1 MSDEFVNIEVNGV
14 PMKARKGEMIM
25 RVTDAHD
32 VYIPRFC
39 YHDKLSVAA
48 NCRMCLVEVEKAPKP
63 LPACATP
70 VAEGMKVFTASRRAT
85 DAQRATMEFLLI
97 NHPLDCPICDQGG
110 ECELQDLALG
120 FGRDISRFTE
130 RKRVV
135 KDENL
140 GPLVS
145 TDMTRCIQCTRCIR
159 FTEEIAGIQE
169 LGMMGR
175 GEWETV
181 RTFVERTVDHEL
193 SGNIIDLC
201 PVGAL
206 NSKPFRFRAR
216 AWEMTAHPLISP
228 HDGVGTNLFGHV
240 LRGRLMR
247 VVPRPNESI
256 NETWIA
262 DRDRFAYEG
271 IYSADRLAKPLL
283 REGSEWREVDWPT
296 AIAATVERLRAY
308 RRAGAGGTAADAAS
322 GSAGM
327 SPGAASQLGVLAA
340 STSTLEELYLLARL
354 TRGLG
359 SQNIDHRLRQ
369 SDFRDM
375 ASDPPFP
382 SLGGLAIADIDALDA
397 LLVVGS
403 NLRRE
408 APILA
413 HRVRK
418 AARRGARIAFVN
430 PARFTYYFPVAAY
443 LESKASR
450 QRADLAAVLAALC
463 QQAGRSVPEH
473 LAAAVRGA
481 EVTDTHRAV
490 AAALASGERKAVW
503 LGALALRHPAF
514 VDLRALAAGIAE
526 AAGAT
531 LGVLA
536 EGGNAAG
543 AWLAGAVPHREA
555 GGKPISS
562 PGLDAARMLRER
574 LGAVILFGGVEPWNE
589 PQPATAQPS
598 QGASDALKSLAAAE
612 LVIGITPYASE
623 PLKRVAHVL
632 LPIGTFAET
641 SGTFVNFEGLW
652 QSFTAAARLNEE
664 ARPGWKVLRV
674 LGTELGLPGFEY
686 QSSDEVSEELR
697 HACGELAGG
706 AAAAAL
712 GYHGKHRVEAVVE
725 GGAALRV
732 IDVPMY
738 QVDAIVRRAGSLQRT
753 AEGRAEPVAY

>member
-1 MSDEFVNIEVNGV
+1 MSEEFVNIEVNGV
-14 PMKARKGEMIM
+14 PMKARKGEMII
-25 RVTDAHD
+25 RVTDANG

-39 YHDKLSVAA
+39 YHDKLSIAA

-70 VAEGMKVFTASRRAT
+70 VAEGMKIFTKSRRAI

-120 FGRDISRFTE
+120 FGRDISRFVE

-169 LGMMGR
+169 LGMVGR
-175 GEWETV
+175 GEGMSV
-181 RTFVERTVDHEL
+181 RSFIERTVDHEL

-206 NSKPFRFRAR
+206 NSKPFRYRAR
-216 AWEMTAHPLISP
+216 AWEMTAHPLVSP
-228 HDGVGTNLFGHV
+228 HDGVGTNLFGHI

-247 VVPRPNESI
+247 VVPRPNEAI

-262 DRDRFAYEG
+262 DRDRYSYEG
-271 IYSADRLAKPLL
+271 IYSADRLATPMV
-283 REGSEWREVDWPT
+283 RDAAGNWVAADWP
-296 AIAATVERLRAY
+296 AALAATVAGLRKH
-308 RRAGAGGTAADAAS
+308 GASLATLAS
-322 GSAGM
+322 AT
-327 SPGAASQLGVLAA
+327 
-340 STSTLEELYLLARL
+340 STSEELYLLGRL
-354 TRGLG
+354 TRALG

-369 SDFRDM
+369 RDFRDQD
-375 ASDPPFP
+375 SDGAFP
-382 SLGGLAIADIDALDA
+382 SLGMAIADIDKLDA

-408 APILA
+408 VPILA

-418 AARRGARIAFVN
+418 AARRGARVAFVN
-430 PARFTYYFPVAAY
+430 PARFPYQFPVAAY
-443 LESKASR
+443 CESSPA
-450 QRADLAAVLAALC
+450 QHVTDLAAVLAAC
-463 QQAGRSVPEH
+463 AETAGRSVPEH
-473 LAAAVRGA
+473 LSGIVGSVQVRDMHRAAAS
-481 EVTDTHRAV
+481 
-490 AAALASGERKAVW
+490 ALATGERKAVW
-503 LGALALRHPAF
+503 LGALALRSPVYA
-514 VDLRALAAGIAE
+514 DLRAVAAGIAE
-526 AAGAT
+526 LTGAS

-543 AWLAGAVPHREA
+543 AYLAGAVPHREA
-555 GGKPISS
+555 GAKPLSN
-562 PGLDAARMLRER
+562 PGLPAGRMLSEP
-574 LGAVILFGGVEPWNE
+574 LKALVLFGGVEPWV
-589 PQPATAQPS
+589 
-598 QGASDALKSLAAAE
+598 DALDSSEVLRTLTAADLIVA
-612 LVIGITPYASE
+612 ITPYASE
-623 PLKRVAHVL
+623 QLKQIAHVL

-641 SGTFVNFEGLW
+641 SGTFVNLEGTW
-652 QSFTAAARLNEE
+652 QSFTGAAHPFGE

-674 LGTELGLPGFEY
+674 LGTELSLPGFDY
-686 QSSDEVSEELR
+686 QSSEDVREELR
-697 HACGELAGG
+697 RLCAER
-706 AAAAAL
+706 AAAPYRG
-712 GYHGKHRVEAVVE
+712 GYRVAPSD
-725 GGAALRV
+725 APASS

-738 QVDAIVRRAGSLQRT
+738 RIDAIVRRAPSLQRT
-753 AEGRAEPVAY
+753 AEGRAAPVTY

>member
-14 PMKARKGEMIM
+14 PMKARKGETII

-39 YHDKLSVAA
+39 YHEKLSVPA
-48 NCRMCLVEVEKAPKP
+48 NCRMCLVDVEKAPKP
-63 LPACATP
+63 LPACSTP
-70 VAEGMKVFTASRRAT
+70 VAEGMKIFTASRRAT

-120 FGRDISRFTE
+120 FGRDISRFAE

-159 FTEEIAGIQE
+159 FTDEIAGIQE

-175 GEWETV
+175 GEDEAV
-181 RTFVERTVDHEL
+181 RAFVERTVDHEL

-216 AWEMTAHPLISP
+216 AWEMTAHPLVSP

-271 IYSADRLAKPLL
+271 IYSADRLAKPMI
-283 REGSEWREVDWPT
+283 REGGEWREIEWPT
-296 AIAATVERLRAY
+296 AIATVVERLRTY
-308 RRAGAGGTAADAAS
+308 RGAAGGAAGSGAGT
-322 GSAGM
+322 SAG
-327 SPGAASQLGVLAA
+327 PASELGVLAA
-340 STSTLEELYLLARL
+340 STSTVEELYLLARL
-354 TRGLG
+354 ARGLG

-369 SDFRDM
+369 RDFRDS

-382 SLGGLAIADIDALDA
+382 SLGGVAIADIDALDA
-397 LLVVGS
+397 LLVIGS

-418 AARRGARIAFVN
+418 AARRGGRVAFVN

-443 LESKASR
+443 LESAVSR
-450 QRADLAAVLAALC
+450 QKTDLAAVLAAVC
-463 QQAGRSVPEH
+463 KQAGRDVPDH
-473 LAAAVRGA
+473 LAGAVRGV
-481 EVTDTHRAV
+481 EVTDAHRAIGS
-490 AAALASGERKAVW
+490 ALASGERKAVW

-514 VDLRALAAGIAE
+514 ADLRALAAGIAE
-526 AAGAT
+526 AAGAS
-531 LGVLA
+531 LGLLA

-555 GGKPISS
+555 GGKPVAT

-574 LGAVILFGGVEPWNE
+574 LRAVILFGGVEPWNE
-589 PQPATAQPS
+589 AHPADAQAAP
-598 QGASDALKSLAAAE
+598 DALKTLAAAE

-623 PLKRVAHVL
+623 PLRRVAHIL

-641 SGTFVNFEGLW
+641 SGTFLNLEGVW
-652 QSFTAAARLNEE
+652 QSFTAAARLHEE

-686 QSSDEVSEELR
+686 QSSEDVYEELR
-697 HACGELAGG
+697 RACGELGG
-706 AAAAAL
+706 GETAPAV
-712 GYHGKHRVEAVVE
+712 GYRGMYRVEAAADGGTAMRVV
-725 GGAALRV
+725 
-732 IDVPMY
+732 DVPMY

-753 AEGRAEPVAY
+753 VEGRTEPVTY